1 MSILKKAWL
10 YITRKSFKSLVIF
23 LILATMSSLILST
36 ISIKKST
43 DAYQKKLFKILLVV
57 FLWR

>member
-1 MSILKKAWL
+1 MLILKKAWL

-43 DAYQKKLFKILLVV
+43 DALSQETF
-57 FLWR
+57 